1 MSEIGY
7 YNYYN
12 NSHRYS
18 PETVQDRYQQMVDA
32 YNSDNLKAKSSSENP
47 YSELNVSRRALDER
61 LADWAST
68 VRSQCKTEN
77 EVHQYLSRKYFGT
90 DNFGYTKR
98 WEEPEKYAM
107 YKNDY
112 NAICYG
118 TIGCGNLNDPRLNY
132 TQDDW
137 KDYEAQDKID
147 KHKSISLNMQN
158 LLKNNDITLDDNDI
172 LLISVDPYSR
182 EVDLSGIENDKN
194 LIQLKKLLE
203 QNNNSSHIFSYAKNQ
218 MTNVDKNSV
227 AKMQAYRL
235 VKEYTGLNLS
245 KMEVKDDGKYY
256 TKEGIEF
263 SEYLKEKLKDNV
275 DVPLEFRGAAF
286 EYTMDNVHKVAQIG
300 WNNIKDL
307 KITVGYNNKNG
318 FILFGTT
325 QEA

>member
-1 MSEIGY
+1 
-7 YNYYN
+7 
-12 NSHRYS
+12 
-18 PETVQDRYQQMVDA
+18 
-32 YNSDNLKAKSSSENP
+32 
-47 YSELNVSRRALDER
+47 
-61 LADWAST
+61 
-68 VRSQCKTEN
+68 
-77 EVHQYLSRKYFGT
+77 
-90 DNFGYTKR
+90 
-98 WEEPEKYAM
+98 M

-132 TQDDW
+132 TQEDW
-137 KDYEAQDKID
+137 NDYEAQDKID

-194 LIQLKKLLE
+194 LVQLKKLLE

-235 VKEYTGLNLS
+235 VKEYTGLDLS
-245 KMEVKDDGKYY
+245 KLGVKDDGKYY